1 MSQAQVPHHSN
12 PLRLNVG
19 YLTNLPLGESRDIS
33 FDVPKI
39 HLVPDLDLRELV
51 GTAHFT
57 RTSNGILAQVEMA
70 ANLQTECVRCLT
82 NFQLQ
87 LKINFTELY
96 AFTRNSI
103 TDSELLFPED
113 GHIDLGPLV
122 REYMILEKPIRALC
136 KRDCKGLCPVCGENL
151 NEHVCNHEDN
161 FIDPRLA
168 VLKKLLE

>member
-1 MSQAQVPHHSN
+1 VPHQSN

-19 YLTNLPLGESRDIS
+19 YLTNLPLGESREIP

-51 GTAHFT
+51 GRVHFT
-57 RTSNGILAQVEMA
+57 RTANGILTQVEMA
-70 ANLQTECVRCLT
+70 ASLQAECVRCLT
-82 NFQLQ
+82 DFQLH

-96 AFTRNSI
+96 AFTKNSI
-103 TDSELLFPED
+103 TDSELLFPEE

-136 KRDCKGLCPVCGENL
+136 KPDCKGLCTICGENL
-151 NEHVCNHEDN
+151 IENACNHEEDSM
-161 FIDPRLA
+161 DPRLA
-168 VLKKLLE
+168 VLKKLLD